1 MKHWLWYRLGEMIE
15 MHSHDDTVGNR
26 ALAIRAIIFC
36 NAMLVRAGFT
46 EEDE

>member
-26 ALAIRAIIFC
+26 TLPIRAIISG
-36 NAMLVRAGFT
+36 NAMLVEAGFI